1 MNPENEEFLLV
12 YFLPDS
18 HEPYRLDGRA
28 YTYATAK
35 SVQASFSES
44 EPSLRGRMAIFC
56 ESTGRYV

>member
-44 EPSLRGRMAIFC
+44 EPSLR
-56 ESTGRYV
+56 